1 MVFLQPYEIISGGRL
16 RKTEKKRI
24 CQICGVK
31 GGRGRLRNLSYGRLL
46 ESF

>member
-1 MVFLQPYEIISGGRL
+1 MVFLQPYEIIPGGRL
-16 RKTEKKRI
+16 RETEKKRI
-24 CQICGVK
+24 CQICGLK